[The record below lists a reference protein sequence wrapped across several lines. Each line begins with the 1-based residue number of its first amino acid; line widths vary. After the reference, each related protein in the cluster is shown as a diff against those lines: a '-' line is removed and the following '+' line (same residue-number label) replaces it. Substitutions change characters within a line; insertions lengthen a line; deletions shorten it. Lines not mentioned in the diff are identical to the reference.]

1 MMFKYTIEEEFNGI
15 IPKTVITKATEL
27 IKSICESEKRWTTYV
42 TRGLLGFTENSIA
55 VFIENRADTICKNLK
70 LPKIYNR
77 TEHDFLGIMLKD
89 RLKGGDKESRSNFFE
104 VNATEYSKGSV
115 IQDYD

>member
-1 MMFKYTIEEEFNGI
+1 MMFRLTIDEEFNGV
-15 IPKTVITKATEL
+15 IPPIVIDKAHSL
-27 IKSICESEKRWTTYV
+27 IKKITEAEKRWLLYV
-42 TRGLLGFTENSIA
+42 TNGMLGFTEQSISIF
-55 VFIENRADTICKNLK
+55 VENAADSICKNLK

-89 RLKGGDKESRSNFFE
+89 RLKGGEKESRSNFFE